1 MKWLH
6 LRPQRADIKAHF
18 ALIRAAFDGVSDAKN
33 EYEYCCDSVR
43 DSSAA
48 MYLLTGDG
56 IKLRFVGEVR
66 EPMGDYFILAMTGCG
81 MSKAAPHIIKQA
93 RHMGYT
99 SISYQTRRKGMRTIL
114 TAFGFEQVAVNAHG
128 ETTHRL
134 LL

>member
-18 ALIRAAFDGVSDAKN
+18 ALIRAAFDGVNDAKN

-43 DSSAA
+43 DGSAS
-48 MYLLTGDG
+48 MYLMTGDG

-66 EPMGDYFILAMTGCG
+66 DRDYFILAMTGSG
-81 MSKAAPHIIKQA
+81 MTKAAPNIIKQV
-93 RHMGYT
+93 RHMGYE
-99 SISYQTRRKGMRTIL
+99 SISYQTRRDGMRTAL